1 MLAFT
6 LDPGRWWIARVLGR
20 NPLLRAADRL
30 EALVV
35 LVVIVG
41 WLLVAPITGAVGT
54 AIYDDRHRLY
64 AEEALTRHR
73 VTATVIEGNTT
84 AAEDNFAP
92 TDVQAVWPAA
102 GGERAGSFSFDTAAK
117 SGDPLS
123 IWVDADGNLVPPPT
137 PTTQAAPD
145 ALLAALSILL
155 SATVVTALV
164 LSLMRYGCDR
174 MRDTQWERE
183 LRATKDYD
191 GPRRGNQ

>member
-6 LDPGRWWIARVLGR
+6 MDPGRWWIARLLGG

-30 EALVV
+30 EALLI

-54 AIYDDRHRLY
+54 AIYDGRHRLY

-84 AAEDNFAP
+84 TADGFLAP
-92 TDVQAVWPAA
+92 AYVEAGWPAA
-102 GGERAGSFSFDTAAK
+102 GGERTGAFSFDTAAK
-117 SGDPLS
+117 SGDRLS

-145 ALLAALSILL
+145 ALIAALSILL
-155 SATVVTALV
+155 LATAVTALV
-164 LSLMRYGCDR
+164 LSLTRYGFDR
-174 MRDTQWERE
+174 VRDGQWERE
-183 LRATKDYD
+183 LRAIKDYD
-191 GPRRGNQ
+191 GPRRGHQ